1 MVAVPVDIF
10 KDVLILLGATG
21 IVIPLF
27 QRQRISPIVGFILV
41 GIAVGPSGL
50 GALTH
55 FWPPLSVVT
64 IEDPAAIGP
73 LAELGVVFLM
83 FMIGLELSWER
94 LNTTRR
100 LVFGLGLAQVAI
112 SAIAIA
118 ALLIA
123 IGLDR
128 SASIA
133 IGLALAMS
141 STAVIVQVL
150 VGENRLASMAGRV
163 SFAVLL
169 FQDLAVVPILFALNF
184 SGVGPGDGGLA
195 TADPTL
201 LQVGEAVL
209 SALAAVVFILVLGRR
224 ALRPLFHSVA
234 RSGTPESFMAMSLLV
249 VLATGLIT
257 AYAGLSMA
265 LGALIA
271 GLLLAETEYRRQIEV
286 TIEPFK
292 GLFLGVFLIA
302 IGMSLDLGYLVREPV
317 LILGLCLGL
326 LAIKLGLIIG
336 LSRVFGLSWNV
347 GLQAG
352 LLLAPGGEF
361 GFVILEVARDHSLIN
376 QSQAETALLVAT
388 ITLALIPL
396 LSRLGRRLSPY
407 VARTK
412 TLDAALT
419 TVPKGGEPRVV
430 LAGFGRVGRMVGDM
444 LDVHKVPY
452 IALDSDADRV
462 AKERSRG
469 RPVFFGDM
477 TRLDIL
483 AKLDLDRAR
492 ALVIT
497 VDDNQ
502 VVDRLVAAARAIRHD
517 LVITARARDARHAA
531 QLYRLGA
538 SDAVP
543 ETVEAS
549 LQLSEAVLVDI
560 GTPMGLVIASIH
572 EKRALIQQETKAMA
586 PDARQ
591 RARNRRRPIT
601 RLDT

>member
-112 SAIAIA
+112 SAIVIA

-184 SGVGPGDGGLA
+184 SGVDPGDGGLA

-412 TLDAALT
+412 ILDAALT
-419 TVPKGGEPRVV
+419 TVPKGDEPRVV

-591 RARNRRRPIT
+591 RTRNRRRPIT
-601 RLDT
+601 RLDP

>member
-1 MVAVPVDIF
+1 MVAMPPDIF
-10 KDVLILLGATG
+10 KDALILLGATG

-27 QRQRISPIVGFILV
+27 QRQRISPIIGFILV

-50 GALTH
+50 GALVH
-55 FWPPLSVVT
+55 YWPPLAAVT

-100 LVFGLGLAQVAI
+100 MVFGLGFVQVAI
-112 SAIAIA
+112 SAIVIA
-118 ALLIA
+118 G
-123 IGLDR
+123 GLMAFGFDR
-128 SASIA
+128 SASVA

-184 SGVGPGDGGLA
+184 AGVGAGENGISTEPNMLIIA
-195 TADPTL
+195 
-201 LQVGEAVL
+201 EAVL
-209 SALAAVVFILVLGRR
+209 SALAAVTIVLVIGRW

-234 RSGTPESFMAMSLLV
+234 RSGSPESFMAISLLV
-249 VLATGLIT
+249 VLSTGLIT

-292 GLFLGVFLIA
+292 GLFLGIFLIA
-302 IGMSLDLGYLVREPV
+302 IGMSLDLAHFISAPLIILSLCIGLV
-317 LILGLCLGL
+317 LI
-326 LAIKLGLIIG
+326 KLVLIICSG
-336 LSRVFGLSWNV
+336 RFFGLSWNV
-347 GLQAG
+347 GLQSG

-361 GFVILEVARDHSLIN
+361 GFVILEVARDHGLIDGA
-376 QSQAETALLVAT
+376 QAQTALLVAT
-388 ITLALIPL
+388 ITLAMIPL
-396 LSRLGRRLSPY
+396 LSRAGRRLSPY
-407 VARTK
+407 VARTR
-412 TLDAALT
+412 THDLT
-419 TVPKGGEPRVV
+419 ITTPVSDPATPRVII
-430 LAGFGRVGRMVGDM
+430 AGFGRVGQMVADM
-444 LDVHKVPY
+444 LEAHQVPY

-462 AKERSRG
+462 AAERRRG
-469 RPVFFGDM
+469 RPVYFGDM
-477 TRLDIL
+477 TRPDIL
-483 AKLDLDRAR
+483 AKLELEQAR

-497 VDDNQ
+497 VDDNR
-502 VVDRLVAAARAIRHD
+502 VVDQLVASARAMRED
-517 LVITARARDARHAA
+517 LIITARARDARHAA
-531 QLYRLGA
+531 ALYRLGA

-572 EKRALIQQETKAMA
+572 EKRAQIQEQTKAMA
-586 PDARQ
+586 PQARQ
-591 RARNRRRPIT
+591 RTRTRRRRASGTNP
-601 RLDT
+601 